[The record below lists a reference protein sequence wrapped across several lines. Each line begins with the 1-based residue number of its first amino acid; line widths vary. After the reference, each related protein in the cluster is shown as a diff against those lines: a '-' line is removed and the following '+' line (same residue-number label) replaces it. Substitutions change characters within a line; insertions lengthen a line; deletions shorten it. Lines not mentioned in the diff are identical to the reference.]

1 MRLDNQLF
9 RVAENA
15 LHNGERLRAWRIRY
29 EEYQRKQP
37 TQNRV
42 AEKEKEN
49 VSKTNT

>member
-15 LHNGERLRAWRIRY
+15 QRNEERLRAWRIRY
-29 EEYQRKQP
+29 EEYQRQ
-37 TQNRV
+37 QQIINAAR
-42 AEKEKEN
+42 KEKEY